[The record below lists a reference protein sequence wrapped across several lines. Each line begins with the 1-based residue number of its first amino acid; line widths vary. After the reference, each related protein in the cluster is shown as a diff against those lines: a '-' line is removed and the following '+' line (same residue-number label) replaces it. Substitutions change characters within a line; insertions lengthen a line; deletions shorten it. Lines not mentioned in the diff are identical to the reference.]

1 MCDEYDDERM
11 RAFWRGF
18 VVPEEIPRAEREDGE
33 TEHPVVTP
41 PLGTPEP
48 RQARLRPLTR

>member
-33 TEHPVVTP
+33 TEPPVVTP